1 MKKNIFIYFF
11 LLQIFG
17 ILFPWCLVCCD
28 SHHDQSRSCHW
39 KCLRDHVYFYILCN
53 RIWPSCGTNFC
64 KFFFLY
70 CLTIYHTMT
79 QSGLYKI
86 GYGKGKKYTLKF
98 PPLPNEQR
106 IWKAGKFKVI
116 LTFAQQ
122 LRCFCF
128 VFFIWIW
135 HSWSSSFKNLKM
147 QQPQNNFS
155 YSISILSNIYKPGH
169 NLSFDTFIREIV
181 DFSRELIVVIVN
193 NLLLELEQRHVPLR
207 HLLNAKL
214 IIYFLKDLPSK
225 K

>member
-1 MKKNIFIYFF
+1 MITTFLLVHYVKEYIYIFF

-70 CLTIYHTMT
+70 CLTIYHRT

-86 GYGKGKKYTLKF
+86 GYGTGKNISWNSLLSTKWTK
-98 PPLPNEQR
+98 NVKNRKIQN
-106 IWKAGKFKVI
+106 IK
-116 LTFAQQ
+116 FAQQ

-135 HSWSSSFKNLKM
+135 HSWSLKFLIQKFKKAA
-147 QQPQNNFS
+147 
-155 YSISILSNIYKPGH
+155 
-169 NLSFDTFIREIV
+169 T
-181 DFSRELIVVIVN
+181 
-193 NLLLELEQRHVPLR
+193 
-207 HLLNAKL
+207 
-214 IIYFLKDLPSK
+214 SK
-225 K
+225 